1 MVLVVNAGSST
12 LKFSLYRVREGDAPD
27 LAFHGLV
34 DAIGPHARFSVR
46 DAAGAPVE
54 DRALAGSEAA
64 DHRGAFAVVSA
75 FIDRHLGD
83 ARLRAVGHRVVHGG
97 WQYAEPVLID
107 DAVLAALESLVP
119 LAPLHQP
126 HELAAVRAVA
136 EEAPGVPQ
144 VACFDTAFHQG
155 RPEPSRMFA
164 LPLDLYDSGVRRY
177 GFHGLSYEY
186 IAEALPAVA
195 PDVADGRVVVAHL
208 GNGASLCAMHR
219 RRSMETTMTFSALDG
234 LPMGTRVGAL
244 DPAAVLY
251 LLEARGMSLKEVRS
265 LLYNRS
271 GLLGL
276 SGLSSDVR
284 ELLASGEPRARLALE
299 HFVYRIA
306 QETGALAAALG
317 GLDGIVFTAG
327 IGEHAAPIRRDVCA
341 RLAWLGVVLDP
352 AANERH
358 GPRISAAGSRVGVWV
373 IPTDEERV
381 IVRHTLA
388 LTRNR

>member
-27 LAFHGLV
+27 LTFHGLV
-34 DAIGPHARFSVR
+34 DAIGRHPRFTVR
-46 DAAGAPVE
+46 AAAGAPVE
-54 DRALAGSEAA
+54 DRALAGGEAA

-75 FIDRHLGD
+75 FIDRHLGG

-126 HELAAVRAVA
+126 HELAAIRAVA
-136 EEAPGVPQ
+136 EAAPGVPQ

-155 RPEPSRMFA
+155 RPDVSRMFA

-195 PDVADGRVVVAHL
+195 PDIADKRVVVAHL

-219 RRSMETTMTFSALDG
+219 RRSVETTMTFSALDG

-251 LLEARGMSLKEVRS
+251 LLEARGMSVKEVRS

-284 ELLASGEPRARLALE
+284 DLLASREPRARLALA

-352 AANERH
+352 SANERH
-358 GPRISAAGSRVGVWV
+358 EPRISAAGSRVGVWV

-381 IVRHTLA
+381 VVRHTLA
-388 LTRNR
+388 LIGRR